1 MLLDPLPSAPGG
13 GIIDAMSAL
22 APIAALNSPW
32 AWGILL
38 LLALLF
44 FGRRLPG
51 AARSLG
57 QGINE
62 FKKGLSEGDGTKIEK
77 VERIEGG
84 AAKKTDIDQTSV

>member
-1 MLLDPLPSAPGG
+1 MLVVTPLANIS
-13 GIIDAMSAL
+13 
-22 APIAALNSPW
+22 SPW
-32 AWGILL
+32 AWGMIL

-62 FKKGLSEGDGTKIEK
+62 FKKGLSEGDGARVEK
-77 VERIEGG
+77 VERGEKPESLATG
-84 AAKKTDIDQTSV
+84 APPSKTDIDQTSV

>member
-1 MLLDPLPSAPGG
+1 MLVAPLAS
-13 GIIDAMSAL
+13 IS
-22 APIAALNSPW
+22 SPW
-32 AWGILL
+32 AWGIIL

-62 FKKGLSEGDGTKIEK
+62 FKKGLSEGDGAR
-77 VERIEGG
+77 VERVEKPESLAGG
-84 AAKKTDIDQTSV
+84 GPAPSKTDIDQTSV